1 MNYSSYS
8 SSTTHRHQ
16 SKFNWSSMG
25 GGNTAPGESPLFA
38 PGLNTGTSVLNESV
52 KIRLAFLRKVYG
64 ILSAQ
69 LVLTTLIS
77 VAIIFSPGIQHF
89 LFSNLW
95 LVFGILIANIATT
108 FGLMYKRNEYPTNFY
123 LLGAFTLL
131 NSISVGSIVSI
142 YDLDVV
148 IQAFF
153 LTGAIVIG
161 LTLYTFNSKND
172 FTWLSGILSSL
183 IMVSLFG
190 SILHIFAGNNFT
202 YTMLTA
208 FGAFIFSIYI
218 IYDTQLIMKHLSA
231 EEYIVGVINLYVDIV
246 NLFIKI
252 LRLLDQLKSDE
263 SRQKDKRRR

>member
-1 MNYSSYS
+1 MNFSNTYNRNETKSSG
-8 SSTTHRHQ
+8 
-16 SKFNWSSMG
+16 FNWSSSSG
-25 GGNTAPGESPLFA
+25 RGSTESPLFA
-38 PGLNTGTSVLNESV
+38 PGLNNGPSVLNSSV

-69 LVLTTLIS
+69 LLLTALVS
-77 VAIIFSPGIQHF
+77 VAIMFSPSIQRF
-89 LFSNLW
+89 LFTNFW
-95 LVFGILIANIATT
+95 FVLVVLLGNVATT
-108 FGLMYKRNEYPTNFY
+108 FALLYKRNEYPTNFY

-131 NSISVGSIVSI
+131 NSISVGSIVSL

-148 IQAFF
+148 IQAVF
-153 LTGAIVIG
+153 LTGAIVVG
-161 LTLYTFNSKND
+161 LTLYTLNSKSD

-183 IMVSLFG
+183 IMVLLVG
-190 SILHIFAGNNFT
+190 SILHLFVGNNFT

-208 FGAFIFSIYI
+208 FGAFLFSIYI

-231 EEYIVGVINLYVDIV
+231 EEYIVGVVNLYVDII

-263 SRQKDKRRR
+263 NRDKKRRR